1 MNKLNI
7 LYGVLIGMI
16 TTLIGSY
23 LFIEIFTENS
33 FIVGIKI
40 MKMNNNLGKIITLGA
55 ILNLVVFYILLKLN
69 REDFAKGVILALILQ
84 TLTTLFV

>member
-33 FIVGIKI
+33 FIVGLKI

>member
-1 MNKLNI
+1 
-7 LYGVLIGMI
+7 MI